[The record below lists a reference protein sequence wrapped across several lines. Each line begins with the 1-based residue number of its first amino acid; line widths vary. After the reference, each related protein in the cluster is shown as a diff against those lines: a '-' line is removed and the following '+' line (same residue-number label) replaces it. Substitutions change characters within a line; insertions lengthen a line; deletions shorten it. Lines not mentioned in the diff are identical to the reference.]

1 MGGGGAVW
9 CDCVL
14 CVGCYM
20 YGVNVLC
27 MARDT
32 CYKYLGIF
40 VCIIMI
46 ESVDIGTITLASQC
60 SFTRHFT

>member
-32 CYKYLGIF
+32 CYKKKKKKIPWYL
-40 VCIIMI
+40 CMYHY
-46 ESVDIGTITLASQC
+46 D
-60 SFTRHFT
+60 